1 MTDKM
6 PNPYLPK
13 PALVV
18 EKIQETRTVF
28 TLRLV
33 LADNKLHEEY
43 LFAPGQFNMLYL
55 FGVGEIPISIVS
67 DPNDPSLLDHTIR
80 AVGRV
85 SRGLSKLEKG
95 DSLGLRGPY
104 GSAWPLQLAKNKDV
118 LIITGGLGCAPVV
131 SVINYIS
138 KRRDE
143 YGHLTIMQG
152 VKLPADLIWRN
163 LYQRWIQEP
172 NTDVY
177 IAANETEP
185 NWPWHI
191 GLVTELFDQIKISS
205 NTIVMMCGP
214 EGMMRACVHEL
225 ILRRIAE
232 QNIYLSMERNM
243 QCALGHCGH
252 CQYGHLYVCK
262 NGPVFNYVK
271 LKPYFSQPG
280 I

>member
-1 MTDKM
+1 MH
-6 PNPYLPK
+6 NPYLPK
-13 PALVV
+13 RAVVV
-18 EKIQETRTVF
+18 EKVQETHTVF

-33 LADNKLHEEY
+33 LEDNKLHDTYE
-43 LFAPGQFNMLYL
+43 FAPGQFNMLYL

-67 DPNDPSLLDHTIR
+67 DPKDPGMLDHTIR

-85 SRGLSKLEKG
+85 SRGLAKLKPG

-104 GSAWPLQLAKNKDV
+104 GSAWPLAEAKQKDV

-131 SVINYIS
+131 SVVNYII
-138 KRRDE
+138 KRRAD
-143 YGHLTIMQG
+143 YGKLTIMQG
-152 VKLPADLIWRN
+152 VKLPADLIWREQ
-163 LYQRWIQEP
+163 YERWVSEE

-177 IAANETEP
+177 LAANQSEK
-185 NWPWHI
+185 NWPWHV
-191 GLVTELFDQIKISS
+191 GLVTELFDQIHISAQ
-205 NTIVMMCGP
+205 TVVMMCGP

-225 ILRRIAE
+225 LLRKLPE

-243 QCALGHCGH
+243 QCAMGHCGH

-262 NGPVFNYVK
+262 NGPVFNYTQ
-271 LKPYFSQPG
+271 LKPYFAQPG